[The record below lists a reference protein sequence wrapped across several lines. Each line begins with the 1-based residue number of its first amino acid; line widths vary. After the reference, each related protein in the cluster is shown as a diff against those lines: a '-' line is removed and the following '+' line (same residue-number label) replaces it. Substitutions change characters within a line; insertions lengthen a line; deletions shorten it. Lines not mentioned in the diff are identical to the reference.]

1 MKTEVSVSILL
12 TLAMS
17 LLTLGVSFLEKG
29 DVVTGVACIVVGF
42 GLIVVTVILWE
53 RGIIE
58 EIKKESSTRLIEQV
72 NPRRIEK
79 LWQ

>member
-12 TLAMS
+12 TSAMS

-29 DVVTGVACIVVGF
+29 DSVTGVACIIVGF
-42 GLIVVTVILWE
+42 GLIVTTVILLE

-58 EIKKESSTRLIEQV
+58 GIKKESSTRLIEQV
-72 NPRRIEK
+72 NRRIEK